1 MNLFYIESL
10 SPLYEDVQRSGI
22 FEDSKFFPDCTPKH
36 TTKEILQLYV
46 QQKSLPDF
54 DLKTFVAAHFTFPE
68 TPSTD
73 YKSEGRDIE
82 DHIHELWGHL
92 TRQADTDQG
101 GTLIP
106 LPHPYIV
113 PGGRFREVYYW
124 DSYFTM
130 LGLRISEQTELMRN
144 IVNNF
149 AHLLNTIG
157 FIPNGNR
164 TYYMGRSQPPFMAM
178 MIEVLCNGNTHK
190 MTAFRTSLEK
200 EYAFWMDGVDKLTEE
215 NPVHRRVVRLP
226 NGQIMNRYWDDKAS
240 PRPEAWKEDVELAEK
255 SGRPAEE
262 VWRHIRAAAESG
274 WDFSSRWCKDGQNL
288 TTIQTADLLPVDLNC
303 LMFNLEQTLQRLYA
317 WEENFPLESEYSL
330 KADARKTAILSTF
343 WDEENEFYFDYNF
356 VEHARTKQF
365 TLAALF
371 PMFYEMTPLRHAP
384 KLAARIENSFLK
396 PGGLLTTLTNSGQQW
411 DAPNGWAPL
420 QWIAFMAFRSY
431 GMVELSDKIR
441 AHWLPLNEKVYAAT
455 GKMMEKY
462 NVEDMEVKAGGGE
475 YPNQDG
481 FGWTNGVYLAM
492 KEE

>member
-10 SPLYEDVQRSGI
+10 SPLFEDVQRSGI
-22 FEDSKFFPDCTPKH
+22 FEDSKFFPDCTPKR
-36 TTKEILQLYV
+36 TSKEILQLYS
-46 QQKSLPDF
+46 QQKSSPDF
-54 DLKTFVAAHFTFPE
+54 DLKTFVAEHFDFPE
-68 TPSTD
+68 IHSTD
-73 YKSEGRDIE
+73 YDSTGRTIDE
-82 DHIHELWGHL
+82 HIHGLWKHL
-92 TRQADTDQG
+92 TREADTQQG

-106 LPHPYIV
+106 LPHSYIV

-130 LGLRISEQTELMRN
+130 LGLRLSGQNEMMHN
-144 IVNNF
+144 IVKNF
-149 AHLLNTIG
+149 VYLIDTFG

-164 TYYMGRSQPPFMAM
+164 TYYLSRSQPPYMAM
-178 MIEVLCNGNTHK
+178 MIDVLHSGNTPR
-190 MTAFRTSLEK
+190 MTAFRTALEK
-200 EYAFWMDGVDKLTEE
+200 EYAFWMDGVDTLTEE

-226 NGQIMNRYWDDKAS
+226 NGYIMNRYWDDKAS
-240 PRPEAWKEDVELAEK
+240 PRPEAWREDVELAEA

-303 LMFNLEQTLQRLYA
+303 LMFSLEQTLQRLYA
-317 WEENFPLESEYSL
+317 WEDNFPMESEYSL
-330 KADARKTAILSTF
+330 KADARKMAILSTL
-343 WDEENEFYFDYNF
+343 WDSECEFYCDYNF
-356 VEHARTKQF
+356 VEKAGTKQY
-365 TLAALF
+365 TLAGIF
-371 PMFYEMTPLRHAP
+371 PMYFELTPVRLTP
-384 KLAARIENSFLK
+384 KIAAHIENLFLK

-420 QWIAFMAFRSY
+420 QWMTFMAFRSY

-441 AHWLPLNEKVYAAT
+441 AHWLPLNEKVYAET

-462 NVEDMEVKAGGGE
+462 NVEDLDVKAGGGE